1 MSDAKYP
8 SSLQNVKSPH
18 QLQLT
23 PGTIRIE
30 LVQSS
35 KWSVAFLVLLLLV
48 GALLCIAWV
57 AIERSTARILHPEN
71 KLSVLELEESVIKFD
86 GIDRSVNL
94 LKAQVAD
101 TSKIGISF
109 DGFARLGVD
118 FSKTKFELDRLR
130 RRITITLPEPEIT
143 EVNVTDVR
151 IWERKTN
158 SANEKSLDALECQL
172 CNDAL
177 REFRD
182 VAKENYCIDT
192 ATYLAKVILR
202 SYYKR
207 NYPQFEV
214 EFR

>member
-1 MSDAKYP
+1 MSDEKSSP
-8 SSLQNVKSPH
+8 SSQDVKDSP
-18 QLQLT
+18 QLQLV

-35 KWSVAFLVLLLLV
+35 KWSVALIVLLFLV
-48 GALLCIAWV
+48 GALMCIAWV
-57 AIERSTARILHPEN
+57 ATERSTARILHPES

-101 TSKIGISF
+101 TSKIGICF

-118 FSKTKFELDRLR
+118 LSKTKFELDRLR
-130 RRITITLPEPEIT
+130 RRITIMLPEPEIT
-143 EVNVTDVR
+143 EVNVTDMR
-151 IWERKTN
+151 IWERKAN

>member
-1 MSDAKYP
+1 MSDEKSSPCPQDAKDT
-8 SSLQNVKSPH
+8 H
-18 QLQLT
+18 HLQLA

-35 KWSVAFLVLLLLV
+35 KWSVAFLALLLIV
-48 GALLCIAWV
+48 GAFLCVAWV
-57 AIERSTARILHPEN
+57 AIERSTARVLHPES
-71 KLSVLELEESVIKFD
+71 KLSVLELEESVIKLD

-118 FSKTKFELDRLR
+118 LSKAIIEVDRLR
-130 RRITITLPEPEIT
+130 RRVTITLPKPEIT
-143 EVNVTDVR
+143 EVNVIDAR
-151 IWERKTN
+151 IWERKSN
-158 SANEKSLDALECQL
+158 SAKEKELDALECQL
-172 CNDAL
+172 CNEAL
-177 REFRD
+177 KEFRD
-182 VAKENYCIDT
+182 VATEDYYIDT
-192 ATYLAKVILR
+192 ANNLAKVVLR